1 MRWTV
6 FVAAVSF
13 CSVIY
18 GQQAREKVIL
28 DTDIGTD
35 IDDAWAL
42 GFVAQHKQ
50 FEVLGVTI
58 TDANT
63 PARAKVACKL
73 LHAAGRTDIPVAVGR
88 VTPYPKD
95 RVDYQF
101 FWAEDFTTYRPV
113 ATPAADFIVT
123 QARKFPGQVTLL
135 AVGPLQ
141 NVADALRL
149 EPNLPKL
156 LRKVVLMSGNV
167 YGQANSK
174 PVIAEWNVKVSI
186 PDSQLVYAAGWPS
199 LTIVPLDSTTLVQL
213 SDSER
218 MRVQQRHSPLSI
230 ALESLYRLWLDKPT
244 ARMTLHDQLAVA
256 ETAAPGAYFEKVET
270 IRLYV
275 DDRGFTKIDAAKGK
289 PVNVCLQ
296 PRRDKIMSDYLD
308 TMLR

>member
-6 FVAAVSF
+6 FIAAVSF
-13 CSVIY
+13 CSLTY
-18 GQQAREKVIL
+18 GQQPRERVIL

-42 GFVAQHKQ
+42 GFVAQHKG
-50 FEVLGVTI
+50 FDVLGVTI

-73 LHAAGRTDIPVAVGR
+73 LQAAGRTDIPVAVGR

-101 FWAEDFTTYRPV
+101 LWAENFTDYKPIN
-113 ATPAADFIVT
+113 TPAAEFIVQ
-123 QARKFPGQVTLL
+123 QARKYPGQVTLL

-149 EPNLPKL
+149 EPRLPKL
-156 LRKVVLMSGNV
+156 LKKVVLMSGNV
-167 YGQANSK
+167 YGQANNK

-244 ARMTLHDQLAVA
+244 SRMTLHDQLAVA

-270 IRLYV
+270 IPLYV
-275 DDRGFTKIDAAKGK
+275 D
-289 PVNVCLQ
+289 
-296 PRRDKIMSDYLD
+296 
-308 TMLR
+308 

>member
-6 FVAAVSF
+6 LIAAVSF
-13 CSVIY
+13 CSLIY
-18 GQQAREKVIL
+18 GQQARDKVIL

-42 GFVAQHKQ
+42 GFVAQRRMKQ
-50 FEVLGVTI
+50 FEVLGITI

-73 LHAAGRTDIPVAVGR
+73 LHAAGKTDIPVAVGR
-88 VTPYPKD
+88 VSISKRPSRLPILLG
-95 RVDYQF
+95 RS
-101 FWAEDFTTYRPV
+101 FTSYRPIP
-113 ATPAADFIVT
+113 TPAAEFIVT

-167 YGQANSK
+167 YGQANNK

-218 MRVQQRHSPLSI
+218 MRVQQRHSPLSN
-230 ALESLYRLWLDKPT
+230 ALESLYRLWLDNPRS
-244 ARMTLHDQLAVA
+244 RMTLHDH
-256 ETAAPGAYFEKVET
+256 
-270 IRLYV
+270 
-275 DDRGFTKIDAAKGK
+275 
-289 PVNVCLQ
+289 LQ
-296 PRRDKIMSDYLD
+296 
-308 TMLR
+308 